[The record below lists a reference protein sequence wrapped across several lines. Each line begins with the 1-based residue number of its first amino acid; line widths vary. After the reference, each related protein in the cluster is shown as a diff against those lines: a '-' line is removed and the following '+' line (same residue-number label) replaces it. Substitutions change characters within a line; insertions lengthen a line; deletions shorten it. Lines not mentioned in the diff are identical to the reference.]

1 MITETGRVVGVAGDR
16 VWVQTIRTS
25 ACESCSA
32 RHGCG
37 QRALAGV
44 SGGRANQVLV
54 ANSLGARVGDEVT
67 VGIAE
72 SALLGASLLV
82 YAVPLVLMVAGAVLG
97 HQLSAGHAANE
108 AVAMVGAAVG
118 LALGFLAAGR
128 GQSRKTGAWE
138 PTLVGVR
145 QASVASPE

>member
-1 MITETGRVVGVAGDR
+1 MITETGRVVAVTGDR

-32 RHGCG
+32 RQGCG

-67 VGIAE
+67 VAIDE

-82 YAVPLVLMVAGAVLG
+82 YALPLVLMVLGTVSG
-97 HQLSAGHAANE
+97 HQLSEGHDGAA
-108 AVAMVGAAVG
+108 MLGAAVG
-118 LALGFLAAGR
+118 MAAGFMVARRIGSNPGR
-128 GQSRKTGAWE
+128 GYE
-138 PTLVGVR
+138 PRLVKVS
-145 QASVASPE
+145 QIHADSLA